1 MHYDMVKIVLHALWY
16 GENSS
21 IMHHDMVKIV
31 HMHFYMVKIVLH
43 ALWYGESSSKC
54 TLIQW
59 K

>member
-1 MHYDMVKIVLHALWY
+1 MKIVLHALWY